1 MSVED
6 DEFNK
11 ERVRNISALGRDAAL
26 KGFSYIWQRETAPYK
41 YVYNFSWLGRPIIQF
56 PQDILAMQELIWSV
70 KPDLV
75 LETGIARGG
84 SLIFIASML
93 ELNAICGGPAGA
105 EVIGVDI
112 DIRSHNREAIEAH
125 PMSRRVTMIQGSSVD
140 ENVIQEVRAR
150 ASKKSRVM
158 VFLDSDHTHDHVLAE
173 LNAYAL
179 LTAVDS
185 YCVVF
190 DTAIEEMPETMF
202 SDRPWGPGNNP
213 MTAVRKFLETTDH
226 FRIDHAI
233 ADKLLI
239 TVAPHGFL
247 RRIKD

>member
-1 MSVED
+1 
-6 DEFNK
+6 
-11 ERVRNISALGRDAAL
+11 
-26 KGFSYIWQRETAPYK
+26 
-41 YVYNFSWLGRPIIQF
+41 
-56 PQDILAMQELIWSV
+56 MQELIWSV

-93 ELNAICGGPAGA
+93 ELNGLCGGPTDA
-105 EVIGVDI
+105 EVIGIDI

-125 PMSRRVTMIQGSSVD
+125 PMSRRITMIQGSSID
-140 ENVIQEVRAR
+140 HNVIEEVRAR
-150 ASKKSRVM
+150 AARKSRIM
-158 VFLDSDHTHDHVLAE
+158 VFLDSDHTHQHVLAE
-173 LNAYAL
+173 LNAYAP

-190 DTAIEEMPETMF
+190 DTAIEEMPATMF

-213 MTAVRKFLETTDH
+213 MTAVRKFLETTDR
-226 FRIDHAI
+226 FTIDHAI

-239 TVAPHGFL
+239 SVAPHGFL

>member
-11 ERVRNISALGRDAAL
+11 EKERNISALGRDAAL
-26 KGFSYIWQRETAPYK
+26 KGFSQVWQRETAPYK

-93 ELNAICGGPAGA
+93 ALNELCGGPTGA
-105 EVIGVDI
+105 EVVGVDI
-112 DIRSHNREAIEAH
+112 DIRPHNREAIEAH
-125 PMSRRVTMIQGSSVD
+125 PLSPRISMIQGSSID
-140 ENVIQEVRAR
+140 DSVIEQVRAK
-150 ASKKSRVM
+150 AAGKSRIM

-173 LNAYAL
+173 LNAYAP
-179 LTAVDS
+179 LTAVGS

-190 DTAIEEMPETMF
+190 DTAIEEMPPTMF
-202 SDRPWGPGNNP
+202 PDRSWGPGNNP

-226 FRIDHAI
+226 FTIDHAI

-247 RRIKD
+247 RRVKD

>member
-1 MSVED
+1 MSFED
-6 DEFNK
+6 DDFNSEK
-11 ERVRNISALGRDAAL
+11 EQNIARLGSDAAL
-26 KGFSYIWQRETAPYK
+26 KGFSQVWQRETAPYK

-93 ELNAICGGPAGA
+93 ELNAICGGPTEA

-112 DIRSHNREAIEAH
+112 DIRQHNREAIEAH
-125 PMSRRVTMIQGSSVD
+125 PMSRRISMIQGSSID
-140 ENVIQEVRAR
+140 DNVIEQVRAR

-173 LNAYAL
+173 LNAYAP
-179 LTAVDS
+179 LTAVGS

-190 DTAIEEMPETMF
+190 DTAIEEMPPTMF
-202 SDRPWGPGNNP
+202 PDRGWGPGNSP
-213 MTAVRKFLETTDH
+213 MTAVWKFLETTDH
-226 FRIDHAI
+226 FTVDHAM

>member
-6 DEFNK
+6 DEFDS
-11 ERVRNISALGRDAAL
+11 ERQQNISKLGRDSAL
-26 KGFSYIWQRETAPYK
+26 KGFCQIWQRETAPYK

-75 LETGIARGG
+75 IETGIARGG
-84 SLIFIASML
+84 SLIFIASIL
-93 ELNAICGGPAGA
+93 ELNNLCGGPPDA

-112 DIRSHNREAIEAH
+112 DIRSHNRQAIEAH
-125 PMSRRVTMIQGSSVD
+125 PMSRRVTMIQGSSID
-140 ENVIQEVRAR
+140 PDVIEQVRGR
-150 ASKKSRVM
+150 AANKSRVM
-158 VFLDSDHTHDHVLAE
+158 VFLDSDHTHEHVLAE
-173 LNAYAL
+173 LNAYAP
-179 LTAVDS
+179 LTAVGS

-190 DTAIEEMPETMF
+190 DTAIEEMPPTMF
-202 SDRPWGPGNNP
+202 SDRSWGPGNSP

-226 FRIDHAI
+226 FTIDHAI

-239 TVAPHGFL
+239 TVAPDGFL

>member
-1 MSVED
+1 MSFED
-6 DEFNK
+6 DDFNSEK
-11 ERVRNISALGRDAAL
+11 QQNIARMGTDTAL
-26 KGFSYIWQRETAPYK
+26 KGFSQIWQRETAPYK

-93 ELNAICGGPAGA
+93 ELNALCGGPTGA
-105 EVIGVDI
+105 EVLGVDI
-112 DIRSHNREAIEAH
+112 DIRQHNREAIEAH
-125 PMSRRVTMIQGSSVD
+125 PLSRRISMIQGSSID
-140 ENVIQEVRAR
+140 DDVIEQVRAR

-173 LNAYAL
+173 LNAYAP
-179 LTAVDS
+179 LTAVGS

-190 DTAIEEMPETMF
+190 DTAIEEMPPTMF
-202 SDRPWGPGNNP
+202 SDRAWGPGNNP
-213 MTAVRKFLETTDH
+213 MTAVWKFLETTDH
-226 FRIDHAI
+226 FTIDHAM

-239 TVAPHGFL
+239 TVAPQGFL

>member
-1 MSVED
+1 
-6 DEFNK
+6 
-11 ERVRNISALGRDAAL
+11 
-26 KGFSYIWQRETAPYK
+26 
-41 YVYNFSWLGRPIIQF
+41 
-56 PQDILAMQELIWSV
+56 
-70 KPDLV
+70 
-75 LETGIARGG
+75 
-84 SLIFIASML
+84 ML